1 MTLHLAE
8 QTLRMLRSRNN
19 VEMRNGGLLG
29 MGRDDIPDMLAH
41 AAVGRRQPV
50 LESPIAALVDSHA
63 LRIDRASFVILRCMG
78 LDPVALA
85 AVATMIPEVVVID
98 DGRPAFEEANVMVKM
113 STDRCVVVLSHE
125 QGVSWTGHRGQM
137 LIPAVPETVRV
148 RMRGQRIADVVGHP
162 ATRDLD
168 LRIIGVDTV
177 GRITVLK
184 TMGGVRLRTH
194 EIKALTREDP
204 TCG

>member
-8 QTLRMLRSRNN
+8 QTLRMLRSRNET
-19 VEMRNGGLLG
+19 EMRNGGLLG
-29 MGRDDIPDMLAH
+29 MGRDDVPDMLAH
-41 AAVGRRQPV
+41 AAVGRRQAV
-50 LESPIAALVDSHA
+50 LDAPIAALVDTHA
-63 LRIDRASFVILRCMG
+63 LRIDRPSFLILRGMG

-85 AVATMIPEVVVID
+85 CVATMAPEVVVID
-98 DGRPAFEEANVMVKM
+98 DERPVFEEANVMVKM

-125 QGVSWTGHRGQM
+125 QGVSWIGHRGHM
-137 LIPAVPETVRV
+137 MIPAVPETVRA
-148 RMRGQRIADVVGHP
+148 RLRGRRLADVVGHP

-168 LRIIGVDTV
+168 LGIIGVDTV

-184 TMGGVRLRTH
+184 TLGGVRLRTH
-194 EIKALTREDP
+194 EIKALTKGDP